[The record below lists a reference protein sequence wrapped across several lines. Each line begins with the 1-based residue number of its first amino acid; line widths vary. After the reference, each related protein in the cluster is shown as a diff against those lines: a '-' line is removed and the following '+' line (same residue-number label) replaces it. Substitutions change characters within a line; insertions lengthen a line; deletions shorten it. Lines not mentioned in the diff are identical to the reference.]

1 VVTVLIGKR
10 AYTMTEKQA
19 GKMLALASEQVPCG
33 IYAVRKKN
41 VLELK
46 ADRMSKTKIREA
58 RRHYKKLGFKV
69 YANGV

>member
-1 VVTVLIGKR
+1 MVTVLIGKR
-10 AYTMTEKQA
+10 AYSMTEKQA
-19 GKMLALASEQVPCG
+19 EKMLTLASEQVPCG

-46 ADRMSKTKIREA
+46 ADHLSKTKIRET
-58 RRHYKKLGFKV
+58 RQHYKKLGFKV